1 MKNRLALITAGLLV
15 GLVASPAALG
25 KTVSDLVTP
34 EKRRTTVELALRLTR
49 PPEPVALP
57 AEIAQPFNP
66 PGFDQPDPG
75 EIRAAA
81 QSPRVNSAGNLPGGA
96 AVPGAPAQADGPK
109 GDREILENIAAKILP
124 TGTIIPTNGDPLL
137 TFGRKNVKLGS
148 HFTVT
153 NSANGQDYELELVAV
168 DRTTFTLRYRNEEIT
183 RPIKSGKSQ

>member
-1 MKNRLALITAGLLV
+1 MNHRFVLLSAVCLV
-15 GLVASPAALG
+15 GLVSTSRVFG
-25 KTVSDLVTP
+25 KTASDLASP
-34 EKRRTTVELALRLTR
+34 EKRRASVEQALWLTR

-66 PGFDQPDPG
+66 PGFEQPDPG
-75 EIRAAA
+75 EVRAAA
-81 QSPRVNSAGNLPGGA
+81 QSPRVNPAGSQGGT
-96 AVPGAPAQADGPK
+96 AVSGAPVPPDGPK
-109 GDREILENIAAKILP
+109 GDREILETIAAKILP
-124 TGTIIPTNGDPLL
+124 TGTIIPTNGEPLL

-153 NSANGQDYELELVAV
+153 NSANGRDYELELVAV

>member
-49 PPEPVALP
+49 PPEPIALP

-75 EIRAAA
+75 ELRAAA
-81 QSPRVNSAGNLPGGA
+81 QSPRVNPTGGSPGGT
-96 AVPGAPAQADGPK
+96 AVSGAPVPPDGPK

>member
-1 MKNRLALITAGLLV
+1 MNHRFVLLSAVLLV
-15 GLVASPAALG
+15 GLGSTPRAFG
-25 KTVSDLVTP
+25 KTVSDLAPP
-34 EKRRTTVELALRLTR
+34 EKRRATVEQALRLTR

-75 EIRAAA
+75 ELRAAA
-81 QSPRVNSAGNLPGGA
+81 QSPRVNPTGGAPGGT
-96 AVPGAPAQADGPK
+96 AVSGAPVPPDGPK

-124 TGTIIPTNGDPLL
+124 TGTIIPTNGEPLL